1 MFSLLNFP
9 FLLVSSPRTSLTTYN
24 IWLKCCPL
32 IFHTKTP
39 VCNRCLRRV
48 LIGCKAAPDIKWVLG
63 KLREICH
70 SLSLFQA
77 NSQEISWPRHKAE
90 ITKKLPIAS
99 TQKWH
104 AGAYLPWQAL
114 QWNVEGGD
122 KFYISKPFGYSEKQ

>member
-1 MFSLLNFP
+1 M
-9 FLLVSSPRTSLTTYN
+9 TYN

-48 LIGCKAAPDIKWVLG
+48 LIGCKAAPD
-63 KLREICH
+63 
-70 SLSLFQA
+70 
-77 NSQEISWPRHKAE
+77 